1 MKNKFN
7 QSYTAH
13 KAGDLIISEQP
24 FAFVLSSKENG
35 IRCDNCL
42 NRYVFFFIQDNFL
55 VFDYSLLHFFNQ

>member
-7 QSYTAH
+7 QSYTAI

-42 NRYVFFFIQDNFL
+42 NRYVFFIQDNFL
-55 VFDYSLLHFFNQ
+55 VFDYWLKK